1 MTKKRNK
8 QVRKRLATAA
18 MSVLLIVT
26 LTAGCAVAEYHTRR
40 IGFGDGT
47 PVASVQMQEDKLLLY
62 INLFG
67 HTGEFDVTL
76 PARWAVGAAREAAR
90 LIQWVRTLL

>member
-1 MTKKRNK
+1 M
-8 QVRKRLATAA
+8 RKRLATAA
-18 MSVLLIVT
+18 MSVFVT

-67 HTGEFDVTL
+67 HTGELDVTL